1 MPRAGISR
9 GANHMKLK
17 LIALLKTSF
26 ASKGFSQKTL
36 EGIADVLIANNNLTD
51 QSTDEEVTAGIEAI
65 KPMTD
70 LMQSEIS
77 RQVNEQKPKPVETPT
92 PTPVVTPEA
101 PTTTDPV
108 LLALLAELKELKTGL
123 ATVQGE
129 KVATTRR
136 EQYAKTLEGLP
147 DSLKNDKL
155 ADFDL
160 LNFKDDDHFNTWNES
175 KAESVKVL
183 IQEAADA
190 GLGGDRPQGGTG
202 GVTTESKKVAPAVAA
217 FIAKQDAA
225 RKTAVSSEN

>member
-1 MPRAGISR
+1 
-9 GANHMKLK
+9 MKTK

-36 EGIADVLIANNNLTD
+36 EGIADRLIENNNLTD
-51 QSTDEEVTAGIEAI
+51 QSTDEDFNSGIEAF
-65 KPMTD
+65 KPFAD

-77 RQVNEQKPKPVETPT
+77 RQVNEKKTPAVETPT
-92 PTPVVTPEA
+92 NPVVPVVTPEA

-136 EQYAKTLEGLP
+136 EKYLKTLEGLS
-147 DSLKNDKL
+147 DAQKADKL

-160 LNFKDDDHFNTWNES
+160 LNFKDDDHFNSWNES
-175 KAESVKVL
+175 KAESVKAL
-183 IQEAADA
+183 IQEAADQ
-190 GLGGDRPQGGTG
+190 GLGGDRPTG
-202 GVTTESKKVAPAVAA
+202 GVGGNNASTKKEATEAEVEAA
-217 FIAKQDAA
+217 LGNIKI
-225 RKTAVSSEN
+225 